1 MSARVKRL
9 SQDSTESNC
18 DNCKANNRPGR
29 GLLLGRVRLNAATD
43 DFVISGCFILLL
55 RIIQLLSLLFAFF
68 IFHFRQ
74 GGVKVSSLQDHLNTT
89 DSIKKNESTTSCT
102 SNSPISA
109 SMVAYILVCV
119 KYCHTTR
126 YIKHKGLLLS

>member
-9 SQDSTESNC
+9 SQDITESNC

-43 DFVISGCFILLL
+43 DFVISGCFNLLL

-74 GGVKVSSLQDHLNTT
+74 DGVKVSSLQDHLNTT
-89 DSIKKNESTTSCT
+89 DSIQNKNESTTPCD
-102 SNSPISA
+102 SNSTISA
-109 SMVAYILVCV
+109 SMAAYILVCV
-119 KYCHTTR
+119 K
-126 YIKHKGLLLS
+126 